1 MVSWEFAAKCVYPV
15 HESGSSTSWR
25 KIAFPKILA
34 QISVAVN
41 SSVLEMKKGRIDRKA
56 RIEDKT

>member
-1 MVSWEFAAKCVYPV
+1 MVSLDYAANCVYPV
-15 HESGSSTSWR
+15 HKSGSSTSWR

-41 SSVLEMKKGRIDRKA
+41 SSVLEMKKGIIDRVA
-56 RIEDKT
+56 RSEDKT